1 MNINIRKTIIAIFI
15 GVMGFLSS
23 LQSQAE
29 LLELSNVPIFMSTPR
44 KPNVLLIL
52 DNSNSMDEDENGAIL
67 PDDPAVAGYDGG
79 SANVGSKSEQARSV
93 LKTIINQNQ
102 DKLNIGLMAYKQ
114 YTTGA
119 NAVKSMEVH
128 NAFVDISYS
137 PSNFDPNWT
146 GALASPTKKFEFQ
159 NPTDPTNYF
168 YTNVIAPFYEKSDQ
182 GSAFCYSTTA
192 QALHTIEDAQ
202 TGPWDKYRCFS
213 SKTGT
218 SNDLPLWGNRASETA
233 TGYSGYKFRIKLSPT
248 DSDLAKGIYDFGRFL
263 HWQHIGK
270 SWYSNRSP
278 GRGYLHVPIAPVDA
292 LQKSK
297 LDTKLG
303 TSQFAQNKPI
313 DPNFPLQ
320 NAGLTPLEGT
330 LKSAKDYFS
339 KNAHPSEGYSTAVCN
354 ALPESCNKNYV
365 ILVTDGLP
373 SVAEDGSPD
382 NSISKVATAA
392 QELKAAG
399 IKTYVVGFALP
410 FGTDPNQLNSI
421 AISGDTNYAYNAAN
435 QAELEEAM
443 HAILSD
449 IIRGEASLTPISI
462 SNQSL
467 TSTTTAYLTA
477 FNSADWTGDIKAY
490 DFASNGEMNPTPK
503 WTIKNPAADAEDPI
517 PPHTARNIATYRRTP
532 SLFGHVASSDAV
544 SFLWSELHSSQKA
557 LILGHY
563 CPSSNEEC
571 NAKGEAIVNYL
582 RGDDSNIGTG
592 YHFRYRNNLLGDIIH
607 SEPAYVK
614 EPFNHYPDSLETKKY
629 SEFKENYKD
638 RQAMLYVGA
647 NDGMLHAFNAD
658 TGVEQFAYIPSVT
671 FDHVSRLASPAY
683 AHEYFVDGSPIVADA
698 FYGNDWHTVLAGGFR
713 AGGQGIYAIDVTD
726 PNLNTPTLLTQKM
739 LWEFSDYEDSDM
751 GYSYSEPNIVKLHHG
766 RWAAIFG
773 NGYNNTTPDGR
784 VSTTGHAVLF
794 IHELE
799 KARSL
804 LGTLTGD
811 DFIKIDTGVGDIDN
825 PNGLASVAPVDING
839 DKIIDY
845 VYAGDLRGNLWKFDL
860 THCEPV
866 DTCSPQNT
874 LDKWQTAG
882 NPQLLFQATDK
893 YTGEPQ
899 PITVRPEVGR
909 HRTQPG
915 MMIYFGTGKYLEN
928 KDNTRENQITQTMY
942 AIWDKNDG
950 SQTQPLTRADLQ
962 ERKILTEV
970 VDGVSAYR
978 IISAATDPTQSHSDL
993 YNQPGYTTRQD
1004 DDIIKW
1010 GDSDRGFGW
1019 AIDFQVGSGSNEGE
1033 RMINR
1038 ARLKDGRI
1046 VFSTMLPTADACSS
1060 GGDGYLMEVDAMQGS
1075 RTKTPVYDINGDGQF
1090 DNNDKKTV
1098 VIDGESV
1105 SVPVS
1110 GIKLD
1115 VGVPAPPRILG
1126 VQGKDVV
1133 VISGTSTLDAQD
1145 QSGANGENNGVQYVG
1160 RKSSQPLG
1168 RQSWRQCY

>member
-52 DNSNSMDEDENGAIL
+52 DNSNSMDEDEHGAIL
-67 PDDPAVAGYDGG
+67 PDDPNTSVYDGG
-79 SANVGSKSEQARSV
+79 STNAGSKSEQARQV

-119 NAVKSMEVH
+119 NAVKPMEVH
-128 NAFVDISYS
+128 NAFIDISYS

-146 GALASPTKKFEFQ
+146 GALASSTKKFEFQ
-159 NPTDPTNYF
+159 NPTDPTHYF
-168 YTNVIAPFYEKSDQ
+168 YYNLAAPFYTDSNQ
-182 GSAFCYSTTA
+182 GIAFCYSPTA
-192 QALHTIEDAQ
+192 KAFHTNEDAE

-213 SKTGT
+213 TKIGT
-218 SNDLPLWGNRASETA
+218 SDDLPLWGNKASEVA
-233 TGYSGYKFRIKLSPT
+233 AGYSDYKFRIKLSPT
-248 DSDLAKGIYDFGRFL
+248 DSDLARGIYDFGRFL
-263 HWQHIGK
+263 HWSHVGK

-292 LQKSK
+292 VQKNK

-303 TSQFAQNKPI
+303 TSQFAQNKPT

-320 NAGLTPLEGT
+320 NAGLTPLEGV

-339 KNAHPSEGYSTAVCN
+339 KNANPSEGYSTAVCN

-410 FGTDPNQLNSI
+410 FGTNPNQLNNI
-421 AISGDTNYAYNAAN
+421 ADSGGTNYAYNAAN
-435 QAELEEAM
+435 QVELEEAM

-449 IIRGEASLTPISI
+449 IIRSEASLTPISI
-462 SNQSL
+462 SSQSL
-467 TSTTTAYLTA
+467 TSTTTAYLTS
-477 FNSADWTGDIKAY
+477 FNSTDWTGDIKAY
-490 DFASNGEMNPTPK
+490 DFASNGEMNSTPK
-503 WTIKNPAADAEDPI
+503 WSIKNPAPDAETPI
-517 PPHTARNIATYRRTP
+517 PSHTRRNIVTYKRHDDVVP
-532 SLFGHVASSDAV
+532 PAV
-544 SFLWSELHSSQKA
+544 SFLWSELTDNQK
-557 LILGHY
+557 IQIVGHN
-563 CPSSNEEC
+563 CPLSIPEC

-582 RGDDSNIGTG
+582 RGDDSNIGAG
-592 YHFRYRNNLLGDIIH
+592 YHFRYRNSLLGDIIH

-614 EPFNHYPDSLETKKY
+614 IPNYPYPDSLETKKY

-658 TGVEQFAYIPSVT
+658 TGVEQFAYIPSIV
-671 FDHVSRLASPAY
+671 FNHISRLASPAY
-683 AHEYFVDGSPIVADA
+683 VHEYFVDGSPIVVDA
-698 FYGNDWHTVLAGGFR
+698 FYGNNWHTILTGGLR

-726 PNLNTPTLLTQKM
+726 PNLNTPELLTQKI

-799 KARSL
+799 
-804 LGTLTGD
+804 D
-811 DFIKIDTGVGDIDN
+811 DNFIKIDTGVGDVDA
-825 PNGLASVAPVDING
+825 PNGLASVAPVDINN
-839 DKIIDY
+839 DQIVDY

-866 DTCSPQNT
+866 DTCTPQDT
-874 LDKWQTAG
+874 LNKWQSAT
-882 NPQLLFQATDK
+882 NPQLLFKATDK

-970 VDGVSAYR
+970 VETKVINDKTKQFIYR

-993 YNQPGYTTRQD
+993 YNQAGYTTRLD

-1019 AIDFQVGSGSNEGE
+1019 AIDFKVDFSDSNEGE

-1046 VFSTMLPTADACSS
+1046 VFSTMRPTADACSS

-1075 RTKTPVYDINGDGQF
+1075 RTKIPVYDINGDGQF
-1090 DNNDKKTV
+1090 NNNDKKTV

-1133 VISGTSTLDAQD
+1133 VISGTSTLEAQD
-1145 QSGANGENNGVQYVG
+1145 SLENDNKNTGVQYVG
-1160 RKSSQPLG
+1160 RKSSRPLG